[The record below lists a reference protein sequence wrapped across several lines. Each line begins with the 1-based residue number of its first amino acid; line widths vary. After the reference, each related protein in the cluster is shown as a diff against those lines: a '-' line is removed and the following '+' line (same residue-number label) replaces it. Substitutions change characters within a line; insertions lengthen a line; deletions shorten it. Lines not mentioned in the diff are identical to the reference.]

1 MEQLEKTSSA
11 GYLCG
16 FAVLFGVLAASFTPA
31 LAFVLT
37 LLVMVVGM
45 VIIKFD

>member
-1 MEQLEKTSSA
+1 MELLDKTSSA
-11 GYLCG
+11 GYLIG
-16 FAVLFGVLAASFTPA
+16 FAVLFGVLVASFGPA

-45 VIIKFD
+45 VLLKQD